1 MRGYDSWC
9 FIKYRIIV
17 RENYR
22 TIVPKANFFFTR
34 IKYTVDIFLWK
45 IHKTQKYV
53 NKNISGK
60 AFDVHL
66 LLTFKIS
73 WFETKW
79 ISASNEVSTLD
90 TRNVRQIPERLSWI
104 TTRLLRRLHTERA
117 RQRLHHSSLS
127 RSSPYALARPSA
139 SLDLLLARPTH
150 ARSLANVLGV
160 RICVYTRILSG
171 ERVHLGYV
179 ARNAR
184 LMHERACTFDSTRA
198 SPWMRIRETE

>member
-45 IHKTQKYV
+45 MHKTQKYV

-66 LLTFKIS
+66 L
-73 WFETKW
+73 
-79 ISASNEVSTLD
+79 
-90 TRNVRQIPERLSWI
+90 
-104 TTRLLRRLHTERA
+104 
-117 RQRLHHSSLS
+117 
-127 RSSPYALARPSA
+127 
-139 SLDLLLARPTH
+139 
-150 ARSLANVLGV
+150 
-160 RICVYTRILSG
+160 
-171 ERVHLGYV
+171 
-179 ARNAR
+179 
-184 LMHERACTFDSTRA
+184 
-198 SPWMRIRETE
+198 

>member
-34 IKYTVDIFLWK
+34 IKYIVDIFLWK

-79 ISASNEVSTLD
+79 ISVSNEVSTLD
-90 TRNVRQIPERLSWI
+90 IRNVRQVPERLNYDSFVTTI
-104 TTRLLRRLHTERA
+104 TYRTSQTEVTSFLSFSLLPLCPSE
-117 RQRLHHSSLS
+117 
-127 RSSPYALARPSA
+127 ALRFAGFTVSTA
-139 SLDLLLARPTH
+139 Y
-150 ARSLANVLGV
+150 ARSLARQCARRANTRVYTNPARRASSL
-160 RICVYTRILSG
+160 RIC
-171 ERVHLGYV
+171 
-179 ARNAR
+179 
-184 LMHERACTFDSTRA
+184 ST
-198 SPWMRIRETE
+198 